1 MNSNEKDVI
10 SFKQILEAGDIIQI
24 ALRMLGCINKDI
36 TNHSIQTAFLALNI
50 SRAYKMNSKC
60 SVKNL
65 VLLSFFHTLGYFRED
80 ITFNYNPHSSNPDYF
95 SEEKSCTS
103 KYMFASFYLEYL
115 TPLKEDARALS
126 TFNRPYNEDLSSI
139 RYQEDYKCIINL
151 AAHISDFITK
161 NPQSDLPEDIDSLM
175 PDHFNPKVV
184 EAFKKINADNIL
196 VHKIQTDSHRQM
208 LSEYL
213 FTISY
218 SSDET
223 KHLESLLVYFL
234 DFKSTHTMKH
244 AINTACYSIS
254 LGRRMNLNFDD
265 LSALFVSAA
274 LHDIGK
280 IATPQ
285 RILEFP
291 GKLSPE
297 DMGIMRHHVNH
308 SRRILSGFVPYEILE
323 NVYRHHEKLNG
334 KGYPRHVPGD
344 QLTLCQRILT
354 VADITSALN
363 DSRSYKE
370 QFTKDKTLSIIKD
383 MTDCGELDPK
393 ITKFI
398 LEDFENIMSDLKEL
412 QGILSVDFSKVIAN
426 YNNYI
431 FSDVV
436 DELESIEE
444 ITPAEELEEV
454 EDIDTIEDLDDVE
467 DLEEL

>member
-1 MNSNEKDVI
+1 MKSEEVDI
-10 SFKQILEAGDIIQI
+10 SSIKQILAAGDIIQI
-24 ALRMLGCINKDI
+24 SLRMLGCINKDI
-36 TNHSIQTAFLALNI
+36 TAHNIRTAYLALNI
-50 SRAYKMNSKC
+50 SRAYKMNAKC

-65 VLLSFFHTLGYFRED
+65 VLLSIFHTLGYFRED
-80 ITFNYNPHSSNPDYF
+80 VTFNYIPHDSNPEYF
-95 SEEKSCTS
+95 ADSKACTS

-126 TFNRPYNEDLSSI
+126 TFNRPYDPDLSSI

-151 AAHISDFITK
+151 AAHISDFINK
-161 NPQSDLPEDIDSLM
+161 NPDKDLPADINDLC
-175 PDHFNPKVV
+175 PGNFNPAAV
-184 EAFKKINADNIL
+184 EAFNKVNTSNSIIEKI
-196 VHKIQTDSHRQM
+196 KTDSYKQM

-213 FTISY
+213 FSVTY
-218 SSDET
+218 SDDET

-234 DFKSTHTMKH
+234 DFKSTQTMKH
-244 AINTACYSIS
+244 AINTSCYAVA
-254 LGRRMNLNFDD
+254 LGKRIGLNQNDM
-265 LSALFVSAA
+265 SCLFISAA

-291 GKLSPE
+291 GRLSPE

-308 SRRILSGFVPYEILE
+308 SKRILSGFVPYDVLE

-334 KGYPRHVPGD
+334 KGYPCHVPGD
-344 QLTLCQRILT
+344 QLNLLQRILT

-370 QFTKDKTLSIIKD
+370 EFSKEKTISIIKD
-383 MTDCGELDPK
+383 MTDCGELDPE
-393 ITKFI
+393 ITKFV
-398 LEDFENIMSDLKEL
+398 LEDFDNIMLDLKSLQEL
-412 QGILSVDFSKVIAN
+412 LKVDFSKVIAN
-426 YNNYI
+426 YNTYI

-444 ITPAEELEEV
+444 ITHIEELDDFDEPEDIEDIEELEE
-454 EDIDTIEDLDDVE
+454 L
-467 DLEEL
+467 

>member
-1 MNSNEKDVI
+1 MESEELNVD
-10 SFKQILEAGDIIQI
+10 SFKQILSAGDIIQI

-36 TNHSIQTAFLALNI
+36 TAHNTRTAYIALNI

-60 SVKNL
+60 SVTNL
-65 VLLSFFHTLGYFRED
+65 VVLSFFHTLGYFRED
-80 ITFNYNPHSSNPDYF
+80 ITFNYNPHDSNPVFFED
-95 SEEKSCTS
+95 SKACTS

-115 TPLKEDARALS
+115 TPLREDARALS
-126 TFNRPYNEDLSSI
+126 TFNRPYNPDLSRM

-151 AAHISDFITK
+151 AAHISDFIAK
-161 NPQSDLPEDIDSLM
+161 NPDKNLPSDLNELCPNT
-175 PDHFNPKVV
+175 FNPAVV
-184 EAFKKINADNIL
+184 EAFKRLNKQFGILDKIRADNY
-196 VHKIQTDSHRQM
+196 KQM
-208 LSEYL
+208 LSQYL
-213 FTISY
+213 FTVNY
-218 SSDET
+218 TPEET
-223 KHLESLLVYFL
+223 KNLEFLLVYFH

-244 AINTACYSIS
+244 AINTSCYAIT
-254 LGRRMNLNFDD
+254 LGQRMNLNMND
-265 LSALFVSAA
+265 LSCLFVSAN

-308 SRRILSGFVPYEILE
+308 SKRILSGFVPFDVLE

-334 KGYPRHVPGD
+334 KGYPNHVPGED
-344 QLTLCQRILT
+344 LTLLQKILT

-370 QFTKDKTLSIIKD
+370 EFSKEKTINILKD
-383 MTDCGELDPK
+383 MTEMGELDPS
-393 ITKFI
+393 ITKFV
-398 LEDFENIMSDLKEL
+398 LEDFDNVMIDLRKNQEL
-412 QGILSVDFSKVIAN
+412 LKLNYSTFIAN

-436 DELESIEE
+436 DELESLEDISPVEE
-444 ITPAEELEEV
+444 LNDAEELEEIQ
-454 EDIDTIEDLDDVE
+454 EIEELDDVE
-467 DLEEL
+467 EL

>member
-1 MNSNEKDVI
+1 MDINN
-10 SFKQILEAGDIIQI
+10 FKQILAPGDIIQI
-24 ALRMLGCINKDI
+24 SLRMLTCINKDI
-36 TNHSIQTAFLALNI
+36 TAHNIRTAFLALNI

-80 ITFNYNPHSSNPDYF
+80 VSFNYNPHAANPEYF
-95 SEEKSCTS
+95 EDTKACTS
-103 KYMFASFYLEYL
+103 KYMFTSFYLEYL

-126 TFNRPYNEDLSSI
+126 TFNRPYDKKLSSI
-139 RYQEDYKCIINL
+139 RYQEDYKSIINL
-151 AAHISDFITK
+151 AAHISDYLDK
-161 NPQSDLPEDIDSLM
+161 NPGKNLPVDVNDLCPN
-175 PDHFNPKVV
+175 HFNPAVV
-184 EAFKKINADNIL
+184 EAFNKVNVQNIL
-196 VHKIQTDSHRQM
+196 IEKLQKDTYKQM

-213 FTISY
+213 FSINYTAQ
-218 SSDET
+218 ET

-244 AINTACYSIS
+244 AINTSCYAIL
-254 LGRRMNLNFDD
+254 LGQKLNLNINDM
-265 LSALFVSAA
+265 SSLFLSAA

-291 GKLSPE
+291 GKLTPE

-308 SRRILSGFVPYEILE
+308 SRRILSGFVPYDVLE

-334 KGYPRHVPGD
+334 KGYPNQVPGD
-344 QLTLCQRILT
+344 QLTQIQRILT

-370 QFTKDKTLSIIKD
+370 EFTKDKTLSIIKD
-383 MTDCGELDPK
+383 MTDCGELDPE
-393 ITKFI
+393 ITKFV
-398 LEDFENIMSDLKEL
+398 LNDFDEIMSGLKDIQDML
-412 QGILSVDFSKVIAN
+412 KVDFSKVIAN
-426 YNNYI
+426 YNTYI

-444 ITPAEELEEV
+444 ISTSDEAEEIQDLDE
-454 EDIDTIEDLDDVE
+454 IEDLDDVE
-467 DLEEL
+467 ELEEL